1 MKKWVLLLG
10 ASLLLV
16 ACSPK
21 ETKKTTRA
29 IESSASTVKI
39 EEPEE
44 TTEPSE
50 KRIENRFFEK
60 GSLIKAV
67 ENNDIHLVNQILQ
80 VKDYDINEVND
91 KKESPLLIATHNN
104 QVEIA
109 KSLIDSGADI
119 NQQDAIQDSPYLYA
133 GAQGKTEILAYM
145 MEKSTPNQRIVNRY
159 GGNALIPAAEKGHLD
174 NVKLLLTDKS
184 VDINHQNDFGYTAL
198 IEAIALRDG
207 SKVYQDI
214 VSVLLENGA
223 DKTLKDSTGRDA
235 EDYARELGY
244 GNMLKMLQK
253 AE

>member
-1 MKKWVLLLG
+1 MKKWLLLLG
-10 ASLLLV
+10 GSLLLV

-21 ETKKTTRA
+21 ETEKPSN
-29 IESSASTVKI
+29 IVESSESILKKEQT
-39 EEPEE
+39 E
-44 TTEPSE
+44 TTESLE
-50 KRIENRFFEK
+50 KRIEKMSFEK

-67 ENNDIHLVNQILQ
+67 ENRDTHLVNQILQ
-80 VKDYDINEVND
+80 TEDYDINEVND
-91 KKESPLLIATHNN
+91 KKETPLLIATHNN

-145 MEKSTPNQRIVNRY
+145 MEKSTPNQKIVNRY

>member
-1 MKKWVLLLG
+1 MKKWLLLLG
-10 ASLLLV
+10 VSLLLV

-21 ETKKTTRA
+21 ETEKPSNVVKSSESILKKEQT
-29 IESSASTVKI
+29 
-39 EEPEE
+39 E
-44 TTEPSE
+44 TTESSE
-50 KRIENRFFEK
+50 KRIEKMSFEK

-67 ENNDIHLVNQILQ
+67 ENSDIHLVNQILQ

-145 MEKSTPNQRIVNRY
+145 MEKSTPNQKIVNRY

-174 NVKLLLTDKS
+174 TVKLLLTDKS
-184 VDINHQNDFGYTAL
+184 VDINYQNDFGYTAL

-214 VSVLLENGA
+214 VSVLLESGA

-244 GNMLKMLQK
+244 GNMLEMLQK